1 MDAEKNLYLAWNPKF
16 DSVDAEGHVSDND
29 VIWVN
34 PTSSTTTSSTS
45 KSEMLNF
52 GGIKN
57 NRMLIDKVLT
67 DEEVMR
73 AKSRK

>member
-29 VIWVN
+29 VIWIN

-52 GGIKN
+52 DYSKFS
-57 NRMLIDKVLT
+57 RMPIDKVLT
-67 DEEVMR
+67 SEEVIR